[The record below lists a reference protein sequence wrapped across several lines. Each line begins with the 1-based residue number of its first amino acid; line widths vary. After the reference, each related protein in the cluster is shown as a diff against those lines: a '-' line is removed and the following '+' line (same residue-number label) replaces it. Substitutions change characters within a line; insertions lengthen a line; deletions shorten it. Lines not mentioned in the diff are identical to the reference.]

1 MLRSSLAALAILAIT
16 AAPAMAQDTP
26 YQWSDQRPDA
36 RAPEALLGARMLQ
49 AGQFEVGYRL
59 HKMNYGDIRLGTDI
73 VDFLDVLSFYA
84 GAPFG
89 RTETAHVI
97 TVGWGFSDWL
107 SFTGSAA
114 WLSYDREFGTETL
127 FVDTESSG
135 ISDVEAAA
143 LIQLVNRDA
152 VKAHLFG
159 GVEIPTGSID
169 NAGPDLNGTERVLP
183 YEMQL
188 GTGSLSV
195 VPGASAVI
203 QNEHA
208 TLGAMVKARF
218 RINDN
223 DRDYR
228 YGDRFDGAIWAA
240 YMLNG
245 NFAVTSG
252 ARLAKWGSIDG
263 EDGAMDPTLDPG
275 QDPYF
280 SSGTRLDIPL
290 GLNVRLT
297 EGVLSGTDVA
307 FEFLWPTY
315 ESYDAPRQQ
324 GEWGFNLS
332 VTRGLRL
339 FGGEG

>member
-1 MLRSSLAALAILAIT
+1 MLRSNLAALAVLALIAAPT
-16 AAPAMAQDTP
+16 AAQETP
-26 YQWSDQRPDA
+26 YQWSDDRPDA
-36 RAPEALLGARMLQ
+36 RAPQALLGGRMLDM
-49 AGQFEVGYRL
+49 GEFEVGYRL
-59 HKMNYGDIRLGTDI
+59 HKMNFGDVRLGTDI
-73 VDFLDVLSFYA
+73 LDFLDVLAFYG

-89 RTETAHVI
+89 RTETAHVV
-97 TVGWGFSDWL
+97 TVSWGFLDWL
-107 SFTGSAA
+107 TFEGSAA
-114 WLSYDREFGTETL
+114 WLSRDREFGTETL

-143 LIQLVNRDA
+143 LIQLLDRDG
-152 VKAHLFG
+152 VKAHLIG
-159 GVEIPTGSID
+159 GVEVPTGSID
-169 NAGPDLNGTERVLP
+169 NAGPDLNGTERILP

-208 TLGAMVKARF
+208 TLGAQLKARF
-218 RINDN
+218 RLNDN

-228 YGDRFDGAIWAA
+228 YGDRFDGAIWVG
-240 YMLNG
+240 YRLG
-245 NFAVTSG
+245 DYFAVTSG
-252 ARLAKWGSIDG
+252 ARFSKWGSIKG
-263 EDGAMDPTLDPG
+263 EDGAMDPAQDPG

-290 GLNVRLT
+290 GLNVRLD
-297 EGVLSGTDVA
+297 EGLLAGTDVA

-315 ESYDAPRQQ
+315 ENYEAPRQQ

-332 VTRGLRL
+332 VSRGLRL